1 MYTSQFQTLVDVIR
15 ERSNISDRGIRFIE
29 SDKNETV
36 VSYRQLFEE
45 AQGYLGYLQH
55 LGIKPKQEIVFQIQ
69 ENKSFVVAFWACI
82 LGGMIPVPVSIGE
95 DDDHKLKVWRIWN
108 ILNHPFLIASEKVL
122 DKIKK
127 YAAEHDLQNFH
138 HQLNEKS
145 DVIQDQTYDYPASFY
160 EPDADELAFIQFSS
174 GSTGDPKGVMLT
186 HHNLIHNT
194 CAIGTALH
202 VHSKDSF
209 LSWMP
214 LTHDMGLIACHL
226 VPFITGINQNL
237 MPTELFIR
245 RPILWMKKLMNIKP
259 VFYHLLISGTTTSL
273 NF

>member
-1 MYTSQFQTLVDVIR
+1 
-15 ERSNISDRGIRFIE
+15 
-29 SDKNETV
+29 
-36 VSYRQLFEE
+36 
-45 AQGYLGYLQH
+45 
-55 LGIKPKQEIVFQIQ
+55 
-69 ENKSFVVAFWACI
+69 
-82 LGGMIPVPVSIGE
+82 MIPVPVSIGE

-127 YAAEHDLQNFH
+127 YAAEHDLQDFH

-194 CAIGTALH
+194 CAIGNALH

>member
-1 MYTSQFQTLVDVIR
+1 MFTNQFHTLVDVIR
-15 ERSNISDRGIRFIE
+15 ERSNITDHGIRFIE
-29 SDKNETV
+29 SDKNETFI
-36 VSYRQLFEE
+36 SYRQLFDE
-45 AQGYLGYLQH
+45 AQGFLGYLQH
-55 LGIKPKQEIVFQIQ
+55 IGIQPKQEIVFQIQ
-69 ENKSFVVAFWACI
+69 ENKSFVVAFWACL
-82 LGGMIPVPVSIGE
+82 LGGMVPVPVSIGE

-108 ILNHPFLIASEKVL
+108 ILNNPFLIASEKIL

-127 YAAEHDLQNFH
+127 YAAEHDLQDFH
-138 HQLNEKS
+138 QQLNEKS
-145 DVIQDQTYDYPASFY
+145 DIIQDRIYDQPASLY

-194 CAIGTALH
+194 CAIRNAL
-202 VHSKDSF
+202 SIDLKDSF

-226 VPFITGINQNL
+226 VPILSGINQYL

-245 RPILWMKKLMNIKP
+245 RPILWMKKLTNIKP
-259 VFYHLLISGTTTSL
+259 ASYPLLISDTTISL